1 MEVFGFI
8 GMVFGMVGF
17 IFGVVS
23 FVKIEK
29 LIITLKEDGQ
39 PKKESNK

>member
-1 MEVFGFI
+1 MI
-8 GMVFGMVGF
+8 GMVFGMIGF

-29 LIITLKEDGQ
+29 LTKTLKENGLLEE
-39 PKKESNK
+39 ESNK

>member
-39 PKKESNK
+39 LEKESNK